1 MDSGALSH
9 PTVRVWE
16 SFDEEDEQ
24 RTRVSILCGV
34 PTHLV
39 DDVMY
44 LATARSRPAG
54 RLVAR
59 TPDIMR
65 HLAHR
70 TVTHTERC
78 VGHVRGPIQWS
89 ETITAWSSGIGV
101 DDVFVCVTPRRDF
114 DVAENRLLAWL
125 LTRLVVAGRRSRGDA
140 ARLLAP
146 DELDRVRAH
155 ATAAQ
160 RFLAHKVLRGV
171 SSQKLTGR
179 EFRDIRKSRHLAT
192 YSPAVKLAERVRRP
206 LLSTEARTLVSQS
219 TIEHHRVMMMLMDSQ
234 RALGLAVPK
243 LAIRGDFAV
252 SGLLRYRNP
261 SIMVDRRLSAESGLF
276 FGTTRVLTASDT
288 AGSGSSG
295 AEPAYVVSTQAEAD
309 ELVTTELRA
318 RRARSQGLSDT
329 STQSA
334 SGFVQLPGSYSS

>member
-1 MDSGALSH
+1 MDNGALSH

-16 SFDEEDEQ
+16 AFDDEDEQ
-24 RTRVSILCGV
+24 RHRVSILCGV

-101 DDVFVCVTPRRDF
+101 DDVFVCITPRRDF

-140 ARLLAP
+140 ARHFAP
-146 DELDRVRAH
+146 DELDRIRSH
-155 ATAAQ
+155 ATTAQ
-160 RFLAHKVLRGV
+160 KLLAHKVLRGV
-171 SSQKLTGR
+171 SNQKPSGR
-179 EFRDIRKSRHLAT
+179 ELRDIRKSRHLAT

-206 LLSTEARTLVSQS
+206 LMSTEARALVTQS
-219 TIEHHRVMMMLMDSQ
+219 TIEHHRVMTMLMDSQ
-234 RALGLAVPK
+234 RARGLAVPR

-252 SGLLRYRNP
+252 SGLLRFRNP
-261 SIMVDRRLSAESGLF
+261 AIMVDRRLSAESGLF
-276 FGTTRVLTASDT
+276 FGTTRVLTAGDT
-288 AGSGSSG
+288 DVSGSVG
-295 AEPAYVVSTQAEAD
+295 AEPTYVVSTQAEAD
-309 ELVTTELRA
+309 ELVTSELQA
-318 RRARSQGLSDT
+318 RQAHSQELT
-329 STQSA
+329 NAKPQSA